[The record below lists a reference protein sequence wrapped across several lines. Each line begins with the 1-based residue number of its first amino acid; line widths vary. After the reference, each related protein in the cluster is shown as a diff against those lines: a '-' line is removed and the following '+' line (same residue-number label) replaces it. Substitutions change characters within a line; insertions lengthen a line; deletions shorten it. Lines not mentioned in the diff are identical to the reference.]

1 MSNPTAAMLVIG
13 DEILSGRTRDTNT
26 NYLAVE
32 LTNHGIQLTEVRVV
46 ADDRDA
52 IIAAVNALPQLTAA
66 LRGVLTAADDL
77 DREADEREQRFDKT
91 PATDAMFTDRVK
103 LLTGAR
109 HQRIAARRIRSTVA
123 AALSPGVG

>member
-32 LTNHGIQLTEVRVV
+32 LTNHGIQLTEARVV

-52 IIAAVNALPQLTAA
+52 IIAAVNALRAAYDTVLPAGASARPMTTSLPRRLPPPLACRSPTAPMPW
-66 LRGVLTAADDL
+66 RCC
-77 DREADEREQRFDKT
+77 
-91 PATDAMFTDRVK
+91 
-103 LLTGAR
+103 
-109 HQRIAARRIRSTVA
+109 RRIMTAPDCLSTRRVSA
-123 AALSPGVG
+123 WRVSPMGLR